1 MNKKKISWITPS
13 CFIDVDLPIINLL
26 AKDYSI
32 DWQIV
37 VENNQEIDYELY
49 VRSVLKDNPNV
60 LVYFFYLTYRLRSPH
75 NIIDLIRII
84 KRARAFLPNLYYIS
98 AAMHP
103 YGTMMYRLMLPK
115 RNVVIACHNVS
126 TPRGA
131 NSEKWAKKLT
141 NMWIRS
147 FKNIQVFSRSQEVIL
162 KEKVHGKNI
171 LMAHLAL
178 KDYGESTIE
187 VNKKEERTFRFLF
200 FGNIVAYKRVDLL
213 IEAANILHDR
223 GIENFKVRIAG
234 SCNCN
239 WEQNY
244 ASFIKCPDVF
254 ELMIKRIPNEDV
266 ANMFADSHV
275 FVMPYQDIAQS
286 GAITVAFR
294 YNVVTLVSDIP
305 QFKEFVEDGVTG
317 LAFQSGNAGDLA
329 DKMQWCIEN
338 RDVLLKELSVNQKN
352 FVDKELSLT
361 SIVAKYKDFF
371 SKL

>member
-26 AKDYSI
+26 AKDYFI

-131 NSEKWAKKLT
+131 NSEKCAKKLT

-147 FKNIQVFSRSQEVIL
+147 FKNIQVFS
-162 KEKVHGKNI
+162 
-171 LMAHLAL
+171 
-178 KDYGESTIE
+178 
-187 VNKKEERTFRFLF
+187 
-200 FGNIVAYKRVDLL
+200 
-213 IEAANILHDR
+213 
-223 GIENFKVRIAG
+223 
-234 SCNCN
+234 
-239 WEQNY
+239 
-244 ASFIKCPDVF
+244 
-254 ELMIKRIPNEDV
+254 
-266 ANMFADSHV
+266 
-275 FVMPYQDIAQS
+275 
-286 GAITVAFR
+286 
-294 YNVVTLVSDIP
+294 
-305 QFKEFVEDGVTG
+305 
-317 LAFQSGNAGDLA
+317 
-329 DKMQWCIEN
+329 
-338 RDVLLKELSVNQKN
+338 
-352 FVDKELSLT
+352 
-361 SIVAKYKDFF
+361 
-371 SKL
+371 